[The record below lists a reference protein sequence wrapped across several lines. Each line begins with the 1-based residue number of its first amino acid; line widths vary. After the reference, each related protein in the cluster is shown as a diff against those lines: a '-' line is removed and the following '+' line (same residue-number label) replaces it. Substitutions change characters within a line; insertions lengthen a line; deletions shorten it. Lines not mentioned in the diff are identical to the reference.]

1 MEGPP
6 SAPLFAG
13 GPRQEGKDL
22 MSDLQGPRI
31 PGEEGSGR
39 GRRLGWIIA
48 ALIALLLLALLVPF
62 ACQALTG
69 GSEPQGGA
77 SGTQENAAAQGG
89 DEAGSGGEAG
99 GDGNAGSDGNAAGS
113 ESTEDNGGGE
123 VAAAQESTNASDEN
137 GSQDRGT
144 AEGSDRGAADRAGG
158 GGADDPLPETGG
170 APVVLF
176 AAGTSLVM
184 VAACL
189 LALVRRQSAER
200 H

>member
-1 MEGPP
+1 
-6 SAPLFAG
+6 
-13 GPRQEGKDL
+13 
-22 MSDLQGPRI
+22 MSESQGPRI

-69 GSEPQGGA
+69 GSDPQDGA

-89 DEAGSGGEAG
+89 DDAGSGEEAG
-99 GDGNAGSDGNAAGS
+99 DGNAAGS
-113 ESTEDNGGGE
+113 ESTDDSGGGE
-123 VAAAQESTNASDEN
+123 LAAAQESTNASDEN